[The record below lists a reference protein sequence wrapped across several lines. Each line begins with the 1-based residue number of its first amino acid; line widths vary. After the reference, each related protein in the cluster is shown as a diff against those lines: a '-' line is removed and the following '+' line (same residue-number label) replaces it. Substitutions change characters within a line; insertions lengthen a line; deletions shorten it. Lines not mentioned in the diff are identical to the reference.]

1 MIIGSMTGRELFEI
15 FKKDKSMLE
24 KFAIEKAKKLIR
36 ELRKGMGQCT
46 TQCYD
51 FKTKDATE
59 YKVCVYVNRGNIRQ
73 FYFDM
78 FIYCK
83 ETNDYVCATSL
94 LDEENSAE
102 QFSYTPHFLR
112 RYAERALGI
121 ENMPINRVLAHI
133 EREVAYTVLI
143 YKNDTSKVVATS
155 MGLYL
160 QKIDYKRGINICKTF
175 VSVDMFKSS
184 QIKAYMVVA
193 DLIKEYSERYTK
205 VQRNDNVQV
214 DFANDC
220 LSRGITEKD
229 LVNAYGESEDLLDKE
244 QKELLASERK
254 VNAKIQML
262 MHDALNVSSFSYDK
276 IGGSLCTLLELTSQ
290 GGMRE
295 KKIMQAFFNGER
307 ICNIAEE
314 FELSRE
320 RVRQIVIK
328 AIRKFNYAIEE
339 LADLKQENNSLKEEI
354 KNVKMQ
360 LIMQE
365 GEKEEEHSEDVPPS
379 VFSIRLVN
387 CNLPVR
393 VLNVTKA
400 ADIDTIGDLVQYSK
414 FEMVKFRNFGK
425 KSLMQLDEFI
435 HEMGLEW
442 GMDKAKIYARGIQRM
457 KDDTYIEELFGIHLA
472 DITSDIEKKYN
483 LSPAEAMKRA
493 YSEMKRYVGFKEKS
507 NE

>member
-1 MIIGSMTGRELFEI
+1 MERMTRNDAAAYLGVDPQTITNWVNKGLLGGYN
-15 FKKDKSMLE
+15 DKSS
-24 KFAIEKAKKLIR
+24 KRFWVNADDVKK
-36 ELRKGMGQCT
+36 
-46 TQCYD
+46 
-51 FKTKDATE
+51 
-59 YKVCVYVNRGNIRQ
+59 
-73 FYFDM
+73 
-78 FIYCK
+78 
-83 ETNDYVCATSL
+83 
-94 LDEENSAE
+94 
-102 QFSYTPHFLR
+102 
-112 RYAERALGI
+112 
-121 ENMPINRVLAHI
+121 
-133 EREVAYTVLI
+133 
-143 YKNDTSKVVATS
+143 
-155 MGLYL
+155 
-160 QKIDYKRGINICKTF
+160 
-175 VSVDMFKSS
+175 
-184 QIKAYMVVA
+184 
-193 DLIKEYSERYTK
+193 YSEKYK
-205 VQRNDNVQV
+205 M
-214 DFANDC
+214 
-220 LSRGITEKD
+220 LS
-229 LVNAYGESEDLLDKE
+229 VSEDLLDRE

-295 KKIMQAFFNGER
+295 KNIMQAFFNGDR
-307 ICNIAEE
+307 ISDIADN

-339 LADLKQENNSLKEEI
+339 LVDLKMENKSLKEEI

-360 LIMQE
+360 FIMQE
-365 GEKEEEHSEDVPPS
+365 GEKEEEEQPEDVPPS
-379 VFSIRLVN
+379 LFSIRLVN

-414 FEMVKFRNFGK
+414 LDMIKFRNFGK
-425 KSLMQLDEFI
+425 KSLMQLDDFI

-457 KDDTYIEELFGIHLA
+457 KDDSYIEELFGKHLA

>member
-1 MIIGSMTGRELFEI
+1 MERMTRNDAAAYLGVDPQTITNWVNKGLLGGYN
-15 FKKDKSMLE
+15 DKSS
-24 KFAIEKAKKLIR
+24 KRFWVNADDVKK
-36 ELRKGMGQCT
+36 
-46 TQCYD
+46 
-51 FKTKDATE
+51 
-59 YKVCVYVNRGNIRQ
+59 
-73 FYFDM
+73 
-78 FIYCK
+78 
-83 ETNDYVCATSL
+83 
-94 LDEENSAE
+94 
-102 QFSYTPHFLR
+102 
-112 RYAERALGI
+112 
-121 ENMPINRVLAHI
+121 
-133 EREVAYTVLI
+133 
-143 YKNDTSKVVATS
+143 
-155 MGLYL
+155 
-160 QKIDYKRGINICKTF
+160 
-175 VSVDMFKSS
+175 
-184 QIKAYMVVA
+184 
-193 DLIKEYSERYTK
+193 YSEKYK
-205 VQRNDNVQV
+205 M
-214 DFANDC
+214 
-220 LSRGITEKD
+220 LS
-229 LVNAYGESEDLLDKE
+229 VSEDLLDRE
-244 QKELLASERK
+244 QKELLAGERK

-295 KKIMQAFFNGER
+295 KKIMQAFFNGDR
-307 ICNIAEE
+307 ISNIAYE
-314 FELSRE
+314 FGLSRE

-328 AIRKFNYAIEE
+328 AIRKFNYSIEE

-365 GEKEEEHSEDVPPS
+365 GEEEEHSDDVPPS

-442 GMDKAKIYARGIQRM
+442 GMDKAKIYARGVQRM
-457 KDDTYIEELFGIHLA
+457 KDDTYIEELFRIHLA

>member
-1 MIIGSMTGRELFEI
+1 MERMTRNDAAACLGVDPQTITNWVNKGLLGGYN
-15 FKKDKSMLE
+15 DKSS
-24 KFAIEKAKKLIR
+24 KRFWVNADDVKK
-36 ELRKGMGQCT
+36 
-46 TQCYD
+46 
-51 FKTKDATE
+51 
-59 YKVCVYVNRGNIRQ
+59 
-73 FYFDM
+73 
-78 FIYCK
+78 
-83 ETNDYVCATSL
+83 
-94 LDEENSAE
+94 
-102 QFSYTPHFLR
+102 
-112 RYAERALGI
+112 
-121 ENMPINRVLAHI
+121 
-133 EREVAYTVLI
+133 
-143 YKNDTSKVVATS
+143 
-155 MGLYL
+155 
-160 QKIDYKRGINICKTF
+160 
-175 VSVDMFKSS
+175 
-184 QIKAYMVVA
+184 
-193 DLIKEYSERYTK
+193 YSEKYK
-205 VQRNDNVQV
+205 M
-214 DFANDC
+214 
-220 LSRGITEKD
+220 LS
-229 LVNAYGESEDLLDKE
+229 VSEDLLDRE

-254 VNAKIQML
+254 VNAKMQML

-295 KKIMQAFFNGER
+295 KKIMQAFFNGDR
-307 ICNIAEE
+307 ISNIAEE
-314 FELSRE
+314 LELSRE
-320 RVRQIVIK
+320 RVRQIVVK
-328 AIRKFNYAIEE
+328 AIRKFNYAIKE

-365 GEKEEEHSEDVPPS
+365 GEEEEQSEDVPPS

-442 GMDKAKIYARGIQRM
+442 GMDKAKIYARGVQRM
-457 KDDTYIEELFGIHLA
+457 KDDTYIEELFRIHLA
-472 DITSDIEKKYN
+472 DITSDIEEKYN

-493 YSEMKRYVGFKEKS
+493 YSEMKRYVEFKEKS

>member
-1 MIIGSMTGRELFEI
+1 MERMTRNDAAAYLGVDPQTITNWVNKGLLGGYN
-15 FKKDKSMLE
+15 DKSS
-24 KFAIEKAKKLIR
+24 KRFWVNADDVKK
-36 ELRKGMGQCT
+36 
-46 TQCYD
+46 
-51 FKTKDATE
+51 
-59 YKVCVYVNRGNIRQ
+59 
-73 FYFDM
+73 
-78 FIYCK
+78 
-83 ETNDYVCATSL
+83 
-94 LDEENSAE
+94 
-102 QFSYTPHFLR
+102 
-112 RYAERALGI
+112 
-121 ENMPINRVLAHI
+121 
-133 EREVAYTVLI
+133 
-143 YKNDTSKVVATS
+143 
-155 MGLYL
+155 
-160 QKIDYKRGINICKTF
+160 
-175 VSVDMFKSS
+175 
-184 QIKAYMVVA
+184 
-193 DLIKEYSERYTK
+193 YSEKYK
-205 VQRNDNVQV
+205 M
-214 DFANDC
+214 
-220 LSRGITEKD
+220 LS
-229 LVNAYGESEDLLDKE
+229 VSEDLLDRE

-254 VNAKIQML
+254 VNAKMQML

-295 KKIMQAFFNGER
+295 KKIMQAFFNGDR
-307 ICNIAEE
+307 ISNIAEE
-314 FELSRE
+314 LELSRE
-320 RVRQIVIK
+320 RVRQIVVK
-328 AIRKFNYAIEE
+328 AIRKFNYAIKE

-365 GEKEEEHSEDVPPS
+365 GEEEEQSEDVPPS
-379 VFSIRLVN
+379 VFTIRLVN

-457 KDDTYIEELFGIHLA
+457 KDDTYIEELFRMHLA
-472 DITSDIEKKYN
+472 DITSDIEEKYN

-493 YSEMKRYVGFKEKS
+493 YSEMKRYVGHKENN

>member
-1 MIIGSMTGRELFEI
+1 MERMTRNDAAAYLGVEPQTITNWVNKGLLGGYN
-15 FKKDKSMLE
+15 DKSS
-24 KFAIEKAKKLIR
+24 KRFWVNADDVKK
-36 ELRKGMGQCT
+36 
-46 TQCYD
+46 
-51 FKTKDATE
+51 
-59 YKVCVYVNRGNIRQ
+59 
-73 FYFDM
+73 
-78 FIYCK
+78 
-83 ETNDYVCATSL
+83 
-94 LDEENSAE
+94 
-102 QFSYTPHFLR
+102 
-112 RYAERALGI
+112 
-121 ENMPINRVLAHI
+121 
-133 EREVAYTVLI
+133 
-143 YKNDTSKVVATS
+143 
-155 MGLYL
+155 
-160 QKIDYKRGINICKTF
+160 
-175 VSVDMFKSS
+175 
-184 QIKAYMVVA
+184 
-193 DLIKEYSERYTK
+193 YSEKYK
-205 VQRNDNVQV
+205 M
-214 DFANDC
+214 
-220 LSRGITEKD
+220 LS
-229 LVNAYGESEDLLDKE
+229 VSEDLLDRE

-254 VNAKIQML
+254 VNAKMQML

-295 KKIMQAFFNGER
+295 KKIMQAFFNGDR
-307 ICNIAEE
+307 ISNIAEE
-314 FELSRE
+314 LELSRE
-320 RVRQIVIK
+320 RVRQIVVK
-328 AIRKFNYAIEE
+328 TIRKFNYAIKE

-365 GEKEEEHSEDVPPS
+365 GEEEEQSEDVPPS

-457 KDDTYIEELFGIHLA
+457 KDDTYIEELFRMHLA
-472 DITSDIEKKYN
+472 DITSDIEEKYN

-493 YSEMKRYVGFKEKS
+493 YSEMKRYVGHKEIN

>member
-1 MIIGSMTGRELFEI
+1 MERMTRNDAAAYLGVDPQTITNWVNKGLLGGYN
-15 FKKDKSMLE
+15 DKSS
-24 KFAIEKAKKLIR
+24 KRFWVNANDVKK
-36 ELRKGMGQCT
+36 
-46 TQCYD
+46 
-51 FKTKDATE
+51 
-59 YKVCVYVNRGNIRQ
+59 
-73 FYFDM
+73 
-78 FIYCK
+78 
-83 ETNDYVCATSL
+83 
-94 LDEENSAE
+94 
-102 QFSYTPHFLR
+102 
-112 RYAERALGI
+112 
-121 ENMPINRVLAHI
+121 
-133 EREVAYTVLI
+133 
-143 YKNDTSKVVATS
+143 
-155 MGLYL
+155 
-160 QKIDYKRGINICKTF
+160 
-175 VSVDMFKSS
+175 
-184 QIKAYMVVA
+184 
-193 DLIKEYSERYTK
+193 YSEKYK
-205 VQRNDNVQV
+205 M
-214 DFANDC
+214 
-220 LSRGITEKD
+220 LS
-229 LVNAYGESEDLLDKE
+229 VSEDLLDRE

-254 VNAKIQML
+254 VNAKMQML

-276 IGGSLCTLLELTSQ
+276 IGGSLCALLELTSQ

-295 KKIMQAFFNGER
+295 KKIMQAFFNGDR
-307 ICNIAEE
+307 ISNIAEE
-314 FELSRE
+314 LELSRE
-320 RVRQIVIK
+320 RVRQIVVK
-328 AIRKFNYAIEE
+328 AIRKFNYAIKE

-365 GEKEEEHSEDVPPS
+365 GEEEEQSEDVPPS

-457 KDDTYIEELFGIHLA
+457 KDDTYIEELFRMHLA
-472 DITSDIEKKYN
+472 DITSDIEEKYN

-493 YSEMKRYVGFKEKS
+493 YSEMKRYVGHKENN

>member
-1 MIIGSMTGRELFEI
+1 MERMTRNDAAACLGVDPQTITNWVNKGLLGGYN
-15 FKKDKSMLE
+15 DKSS
-24 KFAIEKAKKLIR
+24 KRFWVNADDVKK
-36 ELRKGMGQCT
+36 
-46 TQCYD
+46 
-51 FKTKDATE
+51 
-59 YKVCVYVNRGNIRQ
+59 
-73 FYFDM
+73 
-78 FIYCK
+78 
-83 ETNDYVCATSL
+83 
-94 LDEENSAE
+94 
-102 QFSYTPHFLR
+102 
-112 RYAERALGI
+112 
-121 ENMPINRVLAHI
+121 
-133 EREVAYTVLI
+133 
-143 YKNDTSKVVATS
+143 
-155 MGLYL
+155 
-160 QKIDYKRGINICKTF
+160 
-175 VSVDMFKSS
+175 
-184 QIKAYMVVA
+184 
-193 DLIKEYSERYTK
+193 YSEKYK
-205 VQRNDNVQV
+205 M
-214 DFANDC
+214 
-220 LSRGITEKD
+220 LS
-229 LVNAYGESEDLLDKE
+229 VSEDLLDRE

-254 VNAKIQML
+254 VNAKMQML

-295 KKIMQAFFNGER
+295 KKIMQAFFNGDR
-307 ICNIAEE
+307 ISNIAEE
-314 FELSRE
+314 LELSRE
-320 RVRQIVIK
+320 RVRQIVVR
-328 AIRKFNYAIEE
+328 AIRKFNYAIKE

-365 GEKEEEHSEDVPPS
+365 GEEEEQSEDVPPS

-457 KDDTYIEELFGIHLA
+457 KDDTYIEELFRMHLA
-472 DITSDIEKKYN
+472 DITSDIEEKYN

-493 YSEMKRYVGFKEKS
+493 YSEMKRYVGHKENN

>member
-1 MIIGSMTGRELFEI
+1 MERMTRNDAAAYLGVDPQTITNWVNKGLLGGYN
-15 FKKDKSMLE
+15 DKSS
-24 KFAIEKAKKLIR
+24 KRFWVNADDVKK
-36 ELRKGMGQCT
+36 
-46 TQCYD
+46 
-51 FKTKDATE
+51 
-59 YKVCVYVNRGNIRQ
+59 
-73 FYFDM
+73 
-78 FIYCK
+78 
-83 ETNDYVCATSL
+83 
-94 LDEENSAE
+94 
-102 QFSYTPHFLR
+102 
-112 RYAERALGI
+112 
-121 ENMPINRVLAHI
+121 
-133 EREVAYTVLI
+133 
-143 YKNDTSKVVATS
+143 
-155 MGLYL
+155 
-160 QKIDYKRGINICKTF
+160 
-175 VSVDMFKSS
+175 
-184 QIKAYMVVA
+184 
-193 DLIKEYSERYTK
+193 YSEKYK
-205 VQRNDNVQV
+205 M
-214 DFANDC
+214 
-220 LSRGITEKD
+220 LS
-229 LVNAYGESEDLLDKE
+229 VSEDLLDRE

-254 VNAKIQML
+254 VNAKMQML

-295 KKIMQAFFNGER
+295 KKIMQAFFNGDR
-307 ICNIAEE
+307 ISNIAEE
-314 FELSRE
+314 LELSRE
-320 RVRQIVIK
+320 RVRQIVVK
-328 AIRKFNYAIEE
+328 AIWKFNYAIKE

-365 GEKEEEHSEDVPPS
+365 GEEEEQSEDVPPS

-457 KDDTYIEELFGIHLA
+457 KDDTYIEELFRMHLA
-472 DITSDIEKKYN
+472 DITSDIEEKYN

-493 YSEMKRYVGFKEKS
+493 YSEMKRYVEHKENN

>member
-1 MIIGSMTGRELFEI
+1 MERMTRNDAAAYLGVDPQTVTNWVNKGLLGGYN
-15 FKKDKSMLE
+15 DKSS
-24 KFAIEKAKKLIR
+24 KRFWVNADDVKK
-36 ELRKGMGQCT
+36 
-46 TQCYD
+46 
-51 FKTKDATE
+51 
-59 YKVCVYVNRGNIRQ
+59 
-73 FYFDM
+73 
-78 FIYCK
+78 
-83 ETNDYVCATSL
+83 
-94 LDEENSAE
+94 
-102 QFSYTPHFLR
+102 
-112 RYAERALGI
+112 
-121 ENMPINRVLAHI
+121 
-133 EREVAYTVLI
+133 
-143 YKNDTSKVVATS
+143 
-155 MGLYL
+155 
-160 QKIDYKRGINICKTF
+160 
-175 VSVDMFKSS
+175 
-184 QIKAYMVVA
+184 
-193 DLIKEYSERYTK
+193 YSEKYK
-205 VQRNDNVQV
+205 M
-214 DFANDC
+214 
-220 LSRGITEKD
+220 LSVT
-229 LVNAYGESEDLLDKE
+229 EDLLDRE

-295 KKIMQAFFNGER
+295 KKIMQAFFNGDR
-307 ICNIAEE
+307 ISNIAYE
-314 FELSRE
+314 FGLSRE
-320 RVRQIVIK
+320 RVRQIVVK
-328 AIRKFNYAIEE
+328 AIRKFNYAIKE

-365 GEKEEEHSEDVPPS
+365 GEEEEQSEDVPPS

-457 KDDTYIEELFGIHLA
+457 KDDTYIEELFRMHLA
-472 DITSDIEKKYN
+472 DITSDIEEKYN

-493 YSEMKRYVGFKEKS
+493 YSEMKRYVGHKENN

>member
-1 MIIGSMTGRELFEI
+1 MERMTRNDAAAYLGVDPQTITNWVNKGLLGGYN
-15 FKKDKSMLE
+15 DKSS
-24 KFAIEKAKKLIR
+24 KRFWVNADDVKK
-36 ELRKGMGQCT
+36 
-46 TQCYD
+46 
-51 FKTKDATE
+51 
-59 YKVCVYVNRGNIRQ
+59 
-73 FYFDM
+73 
-78 FIYCK
+78 
-83 ETNDYVCATSL
+83 
-94 LDEENSAE
+94 
-102 QFSYTPHFLR
+102 
-112 RYAERALGI
+112 
-121 ENMPINRVLAHI
+121 
-133 EREVAYTVLI
+133 
-143 YKNDTSKVVATS
+143 
-155 MGLYL
+155 
-160 QKIDYKRGINICKTF
+160 
-175 VSVDMFKSS
+175 
-184 QIKAYMVVA
+184 
-193 DLIKEYSERYTK
+193 YSEKYK
-205 VQRNDNVQV
+205 M
-214 DFANDC
+214 
-220 LSRGITEKD
+220 LS
-229 LVNAYGESEDLLDKE
+229 VSEDLLDRE

-295 KKIMQAFFNGER
+295 KKIMQAFFNGDR
-307 ICNIAEE
+307 ISNIAEE

-339 LADLKQENNSLKEEI
+339 LADLKQQNNSLKEEI

-365 GEKEEEHSEDVPPS
+365 GEKEEQSEDVPPS

-414 FEMVKFRNFGK
+414 FDMVKFRNFGK

-457 KDDTYIEELFGIHLA
+457 KDDSYIEELFGKHLA

>member
-1 MIIGSMTGRELFEI
+1 MERMTRNDAAAYLGVDPQTITNWVNKGLLGGYN
-15 FKKDKSMLE
+15 DKSS
-24 KFAIEKAKKLIR
+24 KRFWVNADDVKK
-36 ELRKGMGQCT
+36 
-46 TQCYD
+46 
-51 FKTKDATE
+51 
-59 YKVCVYVNRGNIRQ
+59 
-73 FYFDM
+73 
-78 FIYCK
+78 
-83 ETNDYVCATSL
+83 
-94 LDEENSAE
+94 
-102 QFSYTPHFLR
+102 
-112 RYAERALGI
+112 
-121 ENMPINRVLAHI
+121 
-133 EREVAYTVLI
+133 
-143 YKNDTSKVVATS
+143 
-155 MGLYL
+155 
-160 QKIDYKRGINICKTF
+160 
-175 VSVDMFKSS
+175 
-184 QIKAYMVVA
+184 
-193 DLIKEYSERYTK
+193 YSEKYK
-205 VQRNDNVQV
+205 M
-214 DFANDC
+214 
-220 LSRGITEKD
+220 LS
-229 LVNAYGESEDLLDKE
+229 VSEDLLDKE

-254 VNAKIQML
+254 VNAKMQML
-262 MHDALNVSSFSYDK
+262 MHDALNVSSFNYDK

-295 KKIMQAFFNGER
+295 KKIMQAFFNGDR
-307 ICNIAEE
+307 ISNIAEE
-314 FELSRE
+314 LELSRE
-320 RVRQIVIK
+320 RVRQIVVK
-328 AIRKFNYAIEE
+328 AIRKFNYAIKE

-365 GEKEEEHSEDVPPS
+365 GEEEEQSEDVPPS

-457 KDDTYIEELFGIHLA
+457 KDDTYIEELFRMHLA
-472 DITSDIEKKYN
+472 DITSDIEEKYN

-493 YSEMKRYVGFKEKS
+493 YSEMKRYVGHKENN

>member
-1 MIIGSMTGRELFEI
+1 MERMTRNDAAAYLGVDPQTITNWVNKGLLGGYN
-15 FKKDKSMLE
+15 DKSS
-24 KFAIEKAKKLIR
+24 KRFWVNADDVKK
-36 ELRKGMGQCT
+36 
-46 TQCYD
+46 
-51 FKTKDATE
+51 
-59 YKVCVYVNRGNIRQ
+59 
-73 FYFDM
+73 
-78 FIYCK
+78 
-83 ETNDYVCATSL
+83 
-94 LDEENSAE
+94 
-102 QFSYTPHFLR
+102 
-112 RYAERALGI
+112 
-121 ENMPINRVLAHI
+121 
-133 EREVAYTVLI
+133 
-143 YKNDTSKVVATS
+143 
-155 MGLYL
+155 
-160 QKIDYKRGINICKTF
+160 
-175 VSVDMFKSS
+175 
-184 QIKAYMVVA
+184 
-193 DLIKEYSERYTK
+193 YSEKYK
-205 VQRNDNVQV
+205 M
-214 DFANDC
+214 
-220 LSRGITEKD
+220 LSI
-229 LVNAYGESEDLLDKE
+229 SEDLLDRE

-254 VNAKIQML
+254 VNTKIQML

-276 IGGSLCTLLELTSQ
+276 IGSSLCMLLELTAQ
-290 GGMRE
+290 YGLRE
-295 KKIMQAFFNGER
+295 KKIMQAFFNGDR
-307 ICNIAEE
+307 ISDIADN

-339 LADLKQENNSLKEEI
+339 LVDLKLENNSLKEEI

-360 LIMQE
+360 FIMQE
-365 GEKEEEHSEDVPPS
+365 GKKEEEQSEDVPPS
-379 VFSIRLVN
+379 LFSIRLVN

-414 FEMVKFRNFGK
+414 LDMIKFRNFGK

-457 KDDTYIEELFGIHLA
+457 KDDCYIEELFGKHLA

>member
-1 MIIGSMTGRELFEI
+1 MERMTRNDAAACLGVDPQTITNWVNKGLLGGYN
-15 FKKDKSMLE
+15 DKSS
-24 KFAIEKAKKLIR
+24 KRFWVNADDVKK
-36 ELRKGMGQCT
+36 
-46 TQCYD
+46 
-51 FKTKDATE
+51 
-59 YKVCVYVNRGNIRQ
+59 
-73 FYFDM
+73 
-78 FIYCK
+78 
-83 ETNDYVCATSL
+83 
-94 LDEENSAE
+94 
-102 QFSYTPHFLR
+102 
-112 RYAERALGI
+112 
-121 ENMPINRVLAHI
+121 
-133 EREVAYTVLI
+133 
-143 YKNDTSKVVATS
+143 
-155 MGLYL
+155 
-160 QKIDYKRGINICKTF
+160 
-175 VSVDMFKSS
+175 
-184 QIKAYMVVA
+184 
-193 DLIKEYSERYTK
+193 YSEKYK
-205 VQRNDNVQV
+205 M
-214 DFANDC
+214 
-220 LSRGITEKD
+220 LS
-229 LVNAYGESEDLLDKE
+229 VSEDLLDRE

-254 VNAKIQML
+254 VNAKMQML

-295 KKIMQAFFNGER
+295 KKIMQAFFNGDR
-307 ICNIAEE
+307 ISNIAEE
-314 FELSRE
+314 LELSRE
-320 RVRQIVIK
+320 RVRQIVVK
-328 AIRKFNYAIEE
+328 AIRKFNYAIKE

-365 GEKEEEHSEDVPPS
+365 GEEEEQSEDVPPS

-442 GMDKAKIYARGIQRM
+442 GMDKAKIYARGVQRM
-457 KDDTYIEELFGIHLA
+457 KDDTYIEELFRIHLA

>member
-1 MIIGSMTGRELFEI
+1 MERMTRNDAAAYLGVDPQTITNWVNKGLLGGYN
-15 FKKDKSMLE
+15 DKSS
-24 KFAIEKAKKLIR
+24 KRFWVNADDVKK
-36 ELRKGMGQCT
+36 
-46 TQCYD
+46 
-51 FKTKDATE
+51 
-59 YKVCVYVNRGNIRQ
+59 
-73 FYFDM
+73 
-78 FIYCK
+78 
-83 ETNDYVCATSL
+83 
-94 LDEENSAE
+94 
-102 QFSYTPHFLR
+102 
-112 RYAERALGI
+112 
-121 ENMPINRVLAHI
+121 
-133 EREVAYTVLI
+133 
-143 YKNDTSKVVATS
+143 
-155 MGLYL
+155 
-160 QKIDYKRGINICKTF
+160 
-175 VSVDMFKSS
+175 
-184 QIKAYMVVA
+184 
-193 DLIKEYSERYTK
+193 YSEKYK
-205 VQRNDNVQV
+205 M
-214 DFANDC
+214 
-220 LSRGITEKD
+220 LS
-229 LVNAYGESEDLLDKE
+229 VSEDLLDRE
-244 QKELLASERK
+244 QKELLASGRK
-254 VNAKIQML
+254 VNAKMQML

-295 KKIMQAFFNGER
+295 KKIMQAFFNGDR
-307 ICNIAEE
+307 ISNIAEE
-314 FELSRE
+314 LELSRE
-320 RVRQIVIK
+320 RVRQIVVK
-328 AIRKFNYAIEE
+328 AIRKFNYAIKE

-365 GEKEEEHSEDVPPS
+365 GEEEQSEDVPPS

-457 KDDTYIEELFGIHLA
+457 KDDTYIEELFRMHLA

>member
-1 MIIGSMTGRELFEI
+1 MERMTRNDAAAYLGVDPQTITNWVNKGLLGGYNDKRSKRFWVNADDV
-15 FKKDKSMLE
+15 KK
-24 KFAIEKAKKLIR
+24 
-36 ELRKGMGQCT
+36 
-46 TQCYD
+46 
-51 FKTKDATE
+51 
-59 YKVCVYVNRGNIRQ
+59 
-73 FYFDM
+73 
-78 FIYCK
+78 
-83 ETNDYVCATSL
+83 
-94 LDEENSAE
+94 
-102 QFSYTPHFLR
+102 
-112 RYAERALGI
+112 
-121 ENMPINRVLAHI
+121 
-133 EREVAYTVLI
+133 
-143 YKNDTSKVVATS
+143 
-155 MGLYL
+155 
-160 QKIDYKRGINICKTF
+160 
-175 VSVDMFKSS
+175 
-184 QIKAYMVVA
+184 
-193 DLIKEYSERYTK
+193 YSEKYK
-205 VQRNDNVQV
+205 M
-214 DFANDC
+214 
-220 LSRGITEKD
+220 LSVT
-229 LVNAYGESEDLLDKE
+229 EDLLDRE

-295 KKIMQAFFNGER
+295 KKIMQAFFNGDR
-307 ICNIAEE
+307 ISNIAYE
-314 FELSRE
+314 FGLSRE

-365 GEKEEEHSEDVPPS
+365 GEKEELSEDVPPS

-414 FEMVKFRNFGK
+414 FKMVKFRNFGK

-442 GMDKAKIYARGIQRM
+442 GMDKAKIYARGVQRM
-457 KDDTYIEELFGIHLA
+457 KDDTYIEELFRIHLA

>member
-1 MIIGSMTGRELFEI
+1 MERMTRNDAAAYLGVDPQTITNWVNKGLLGGYN
-15 FKKDKSMLE
+15 DKSS
-24 KFAIEKAKKLIR
+24 KRFWVNADDVKK
-36 ELRKGMGQCT
+36 
-46 TQCYD
+46 
-51 FKTKDATE
+51 
-59 YKVCVYVNRGNIRQ
+59 
-73 FYFDM
+73 
-78 FIYCK
+78 
-83 ETNDYVCATSL
+83 
-94 LDEENSAE
+94 
-102 QFSYTPHFLR
+102 
-112 RYAERALGI
+112 
-121 ENMPINRVLAHI
+121 
-133 EREVAYTVLI
+133 
-143 YKNDTSKVVATS
+143 
-155 MGLYL
+155 
-160 QKIDYKRGINICKTF
+160 
-175 VSVDMFKSS
+175 
-184 QIKAYMVVA
+184 
-193 DLIKEYSERYTK
+193 YSEKYK
-205 VQRNDNVQV
+205 M
-214 DFANDC
+214 
-220 LSRGITEKD
+220 LS
-229 LVNAYGESEDLLDKE
+229 VSEDLLDRE
-244 QKELLASERK
+244 QKELLAGERK

-295 KKIMQAFFNGER
+295 KKIMQAFFNGDR
-307 ICNIAEE
+307 ISNIAYE
-314 FELSRE
+314 FGLSRE

-328 AIRKFNYAIEE
+328 AIRKFNYSIEE

-365 GEKEEEHSEDVPPS
+365 GEEEEQSEDVPPS

-457 KDDTYIEELFGIHLA
+457 KDDTYIEELFRMHLA
-472 DITSDIEKKYN
+472 DITSDIEEKYN

-493 YSEMKRYVGFKEKS
+493 YSEMKRYVGHKENN

>member
-1 MIIGSMTGRELFEI
+1 MERMTRNDAAAYLGVDPQTITNWVNKGLLGGYN
-15 FKKDKSMLE
+15 DKSS
-24 KFAIEKAKKLIR
+24 KRFWVNADDVKK
-36 ELRKGMGQCT
+36 
-46 TQCYD
+46 
-51 FKTKDATE
+51 
-59 YKVCVYVNRGNIRQ
+59 
-73 FYFDM
+73 
-78 FIYCK
+78 
-83 ETNDYVCATSL
+83 
-94 LDEENSAE
+94 
-102 QFSYTPHFLR
+102 
-112 RYAERALGI
+112 
-121 ENMPINRVLAHI
+121 
-133 EREVAYTVLI
+133 
-143 YKNDTSKVVATS
+143 
-155 MGLYL
+155 
-160 QKIDYKRGINICKTF
+160 
-175 VSVDMFKSS
+175 
-184 QIKAYMVVA
+184 
-193 DLIKEYSERYTK
+193 YSEKYK
-205 VQRNDNVQV
+205 M
-214 DFANDC
+214 
-220 LSRGITEKD
+220 LS
-229 LVNAYGESEDLLDKE
+229 VSEDLLDRE

-254 VNAKIQML
+254 VNAKMQML

-276 IGGSLCTLLELTSQ
+276 IGGSLCALLELTSQ

-295 KKIMQAFFNGER
+295 KKIMQAFFNGDR
-307 ICNIAEE
+307 ISNIAEE
-314 FELSRE
+314 LELSRE
-320 RVRQIVIK
+320 RVRQIVVK
-328 AIRKFNYAIEE
+328 AIRKFNYAIKE

-365 GEKEEEHSEDVPPS
+365 GEEEEQSEDVPPS

-457 KDDTYIEELFGIHLA
+457 KDDTYIEELFRMHLV
-472 DITSDIEKKYN
+472 DITSDIEEKYN

-493 YSEMKRYVGFKEKS
+493 YSEMKRYVGHKENN

>member
-1 MIIGSMTGRELFEI
+1 MERMTRNDAAAYLGVDPQTITNWVNKGLLGGYN
-15 FKKDKSMLE
+15 DKSS
-24 KFAIEKAKKLIR
+24 KRFWVNADDVKK
-36 ELRKGMGQCT
+36 
-46 TQCYD
+46 
-51 FKTKDATE
+51 
-59 YKVCVYVNRGNIRQ
+59 
-73 FYFDM
+73 
-78 FIYCK
+78 
-83 ETNDYVCATSL
+83 
-94 LDEENSAE
+94 
-102 QFSYTPHFLR
+102 
-112 RYAERALGI
+112 
-121 ENMPINRVLAHI
+121 
-133 EREVAYTVLI
+133 
-143 YKNDTSKVVATS
+143 
-155 MGLYL
+155 
-160 QKIDYKRGINICKTF
+160 
-175 VSVDMFKSS
+175 
-184 QIKAYMVVA
+184 
-193 DLIKEYSERYTK
+193 YSEKYK
-205 VQRNDNVQV
+205 M
-214 DFANDC
+214 
-220 LSRGITEKD
+220 LS
-229 LVNAYGESEDLLDKE
+229 VSEDLLE
-244 QKELLASERK
+244 RERKELLASERK

-276 IGGSLCTLLELTSQ
+276 IGSSLCMLLELTAQ
-290 GGMRE
+290 YGLRE
-295 KKIMQAFFNGER
+295 KKIMQAFFNGDR
-307 ICNIAEE
+307 ISDIADN

-339 LADLKQENNSLKEEI
+339 FVDLKMENNSLKEEI

-360 LIMQE
+360 FIMQE
-365 GEKEEEHSEDVPPS
+365 GKKEEELSEDVPPS

-442 GMDKAKIYARGIQRM
+442 GMDKAKIYARGVQRM
-457 KDDTYIEELFGIHLA
+457 KDDTYIEELFRIHLA

>member
-1 MIIGSMTGRELFEI
+1 MERMTRNDAAACLGVDPQTITNWVNKGLLGGYN
-15 FKKDKSMLE
+15 DKSS
-24 KFAIEKAKKLIR
+24 KRFWVNADDVKK
-36 ELRKGMGQCT
+36 
-46 TQCYD
+46 
-51 FKTKDATE
+51 
-59 YKVCVYVNRGNIRQ
+59 
-73 FYFDM
+73 
-78 FIYCK
+78 
-83 ETNDYVCATSL
+83 
-94 LDEENSAE
+94 
-102 QFSYTPHFLR
+102 
-112 RYAERALGI
+112 
-121 ENMPINRVLAHI
+121 
-133 EREVAYTVLI
+133 
-143 YKNDTSKVVATS
+143 
-155 MGLYL
+155 
-160 QKIDYKRGINICKTF
+160 
-175 VSVDMFKSS
+175 
-184 QIKAYMVVA
+184 
-193 DLIKEYSERYTK
+193 YSEKYK
-205 VQRNDNVQV
+205 M
-214 DFANDC
+214 
-220 LSRGITEKD
+220 LS
-229 LVNAYGESEDLLDKE
+229 VSEDLLDRE

-254 VNAKIQML
+254 VNAKMQML

-295 KKIMQAFFNGER
+295 KKIMQAFFNGDR
-307 ICNIAEE
+307 ISNIAEE
-314 FELSRE
+314 LELSRE
-320 RVRQIVIK
+320 RVRQIVVK
-328 AIRKFNYAIEE
+328 AIRKFNYAIKE

-365 GEKEEEHSEDVPPS
+365 GEEEEQSEDVPPS
-379 VFSIRLVN
+379 VFSIGLVN

-457 KDDTYIEELFGIHLA
+457 KDDTYIEELFRMHLA
-472 DITSDIEKKYN
+472 DITSDIEEKYN

-493 YSEMKRYVGFKEKS
+493 YSEMKRYVGHKENN

>member
-1 MIIGSMTGRELFEI
+1 MERMTRNDAAAYLGVDPQTITNWVNKGLLGGYN
-15 FKKDKSMLE
+15 DKSS
-24 KFAIEKAKKLIR
+24 KRFWVNADDVKK
-36 ELRKGMGQCT
+36 
-46 TQCYD
+46 
-51 FKTKDATE
+51 
-59 YKVCVYVNRGNIRQ
+59 
-73 FYFDM
+73 
-78 FIYCK
+78 
-83 ETNDYVCATSL
+83 
-94 LDEENSAE
+94 
-102 QFSYTPHFLR
+102 
-112 RYAERALGI
+112 
-121 ENMPINRVLAHI
+121 
-133 EREVAYTVLI
+133 
-143 YKNDTSKVVATS
+143 
-155 MGLYL
+155 
-160 QKIDYKRGINICKTF
+160 
-175 VSVDMFKSS
+175 
-184 QIKAYMVVA
+184 
-193 DLIKEYSERYTK
+193 YSEKYK
-205 VQRNDNVQV
+205 M
-214 DFANDC
+214 
-220 LSRGITEKD
+220 LSVT
-229 LVNAYGESEDLLDKE
+229 EDLLDRE

-290 GGMRE
+290 CGMRE
-295 KKIMQAFFNGER
+295 KKIMQAFFNGDR
-307 ICNIAEE
+307 ISNIAYE
-314 FELSRE
+314 FGLSRE

-365 GEKEEEHSEDVPPS
+365 GEKEEEELSEDVPPS

-414 FEMVKFRNFGK
+414 LEMVKFRNFGK

-442 GMDKAKIYARGIQRM
+442 GMDKAKIYARGVQRM
-457 KDDTYIEELFGIHLA
+457 KDDTYIEELFRMHLA

-507 NE
+507 YE

>member
-1 MIIGSMTGRELFEI
+1 MERMTRNDAAVYLGVDPQTITNWVNKGLLGGYN
-15 FKKDKSMLE
+15 DKSS
-24 KFAIEKAKKLIR
+24 KRFWVNADDVKK
-36 ELRKGMGQCT
+36 
-46 TQCYD
+46 
-51 FKTKDATE
+51 
-59 YKVCVYVNRGNIRQ
+59 
-73 FYFDM
+73 
-78 FIYCK
+78 
-83 ETNDYVCATSL
+83 
-94 LDEENSAE
+94 
-102 QFSYTPHFLR
+102 
-112 RYAERALGI
+112 
-121 ENMPINRVLAHI
+121 
-133 EREVAYTVLI
+133 
-143 YKNDTSKVVATS
+143 
-155 MGLYL
+155 
-160 QKIDYKRGINICKTF
+160 
-175 VSVDMFKSS
+175 
-184 QIKAYMVVA
+184 
-193 DLIKEYSERYTK
+193 YSEKYK
-205 VQRNDNVQV
+205 M
-214 DFANDC
+214 
-220 LSRGITEKD
+220 LS
-229 LVNAYGESEDLLDKE
+229 VSEDLLDRE
-244 QKELLASERK
+244 RKELLSSERK

-262 MHDALNVSSFSYDK
+262 MHDALNVSSFCYDK

-307 ICNIAEE
+307 ICNIAYE
-314 FELSRE
+314 FGLSRE

-365 GEKEEEHSEDVPPS
+365 GEKEEEHSDDIPPS

-414 FEMVKFRNFGK
+414 FDMVKFRNFGK

-442 GMDKAKIYARGIQRM
+442 GMDKAKIYARGVQRM
-457 KDDTYIEELFGIHLA
+457 KDDTYIEELFRIHLV

>member
-1 MIIGSMTGRELFEI
+1 MTRNDAAAYLGVDPQTITNWVNKGLLGGYN
-15 FKKDKSMLE
+15 DKSS
-24 KFAIEKAKKLIR
+24 KRFWVNADDVKK
-36 ELRKGMGQCT
+36 
-46 TQCYD
+46 
-51 FKTKDATE
+51 
-59 YKVCVYVNRGNIRQ
+59 
-73 FYFDM
+73 
-78 FIYCK
+78 
-83 ETNDYVCATSL
+83 
-94 LDEENSAE
+94 
-102 QFSYTPHFLR
+102 
-112 RYAERALGI
+112 
-121 ENMPINRVLAHI
+121 
-133 EREVAYTVLI
+133 
-143 YKNDTSKVVATS
+143 
-155 MGLYL
+155 
-160 QKIDYKRGINICKTF
+160 
-175 VSVDMFKSS
+175 
-184 QIKAYMVVA
+184 
-193 DLIKEYSERYTK
+193 YSEKYK
-205 VQRNDNVQV
+205 M
-214 DFANDC
+214 
-220 LSRGITEKD
+220 LSVT
-229 LVNAYGESEDLLDKE
+229 EDLLDRE

-295 KKIMQAFFNGER
+295 KKIMQAFFNGDR
-307 ICNIAEE
+307 ISNIAYE
-314 FELSRE
+314 FGLSRE

-365 GEKEEEHSEDVPPS
+365 GEKEELSEDVPPS

-442 GMDKAKIYARGIQRM
+442 GMDKAKIYARGVQRM
-457 KDDTYIEELFGIHLA
+457 KDDTYIEELFRIHLA